1 MDRQFTALRDP
12 QIDPGAFAAA
22 LLYHIVRLQVMKSGA
37 DLKPAEYDQAL
48 QLTIRKRNLKI
59 RGRFID
65 LRDQDIEYISDLV
78 TEAVNQERISQ
89 ALLGLAEINRDIE
102 RDEIGWIKESS
113 CPPRISGNASF

>member
-1 MDRQFTALRDP
+1 MYTA
-12 QIDPGAFAAA
+12 DPGAFAAA
-22 LLYHIVRLQVMKSGA
+22 LLYHMVRLQVVKVGE
-37 DLKPAEYDQAL
+37 DLKPVEYEKAL
-48 QLTIRKRNLKI
+48 QLTIRKHNLKM

-102 RDEIGWIKESS
+102 RTEAAWI
-113 CPPRISGNASF
+113 